1 MYKRKEGLA
10 EEDLNRASFDERI
23 LAPPYPKADMINS
36 RLW

>member
-10 EEDLNRASFDERI
+10 EEDLNRTSFDESI

-36 RLW
+36 RL